1 MTMNKS
7 FVVHLRISALGPGM
21 VMRLMGVC
29 AVRKIYQQ
37 QTKQVWF
44 MRSVCDLTDQ
54 TVVYLFILYLMTDGN
69 NVIFKKSTLFHYSLV

>member
-1 MTMNKS
+1 MTMDKS
-7 FVVHLRISALGPGM
+7 FVVHLSIPALGPEV

-29 AVRKIYQQ
+29 AVRKIYQE

-54 TVVYLFILYLMTDGN
+54 TVVYLFYI
-69 NVIFKKSTLFHYSLV
+69 